1 MIRHSGKERSSVKY
15 SKPEVKCLGNAEEL
29 IQKINNVKLHTQVE
43 GLPGQRNAPAYD
55 LDE

>member
-1 MIRHSGKERSSVKY
+1 VIRHSGKERSSVKY